1 MSLSE
6 DQLKTLFA
14 EELEKYFQ
22 KKGSFKDY
30 LLSMQELSKWLQE
43 REK

>member
-6 DQLKTLFA
+6 NELKTLFA
-14 EELEKYFQ
+14 KELKKYFQ
-22 KKGSFKDY
+22 KTGSFKDY
-30 LLSMQELSKWLQE
+30 LLSMKELSKWLQE